1 MATSSV
7 TTRDGTIVA
16 RDDDDGTTMTNVA
29 GPTGTTGAP
38 IVIHTHHHRPLDG
51 GSFVAGLFLGL
62 LLYFIA
68 QNWVRWQRRRPARP
82 DPDEPGQTRMAAD
95 VAALARRTATLET
108 IVTDPAQRTAREIEA
123 LR

>member
-1 MATSSV
+1 MTTKTV
-7 TTRDGTIVA
+7 TIGGPDGAVVITK
-16 RDDDDGTTMTNVA
+16 DDDGAMDVAPTTA
-29 GPTGTTGAP
+29 TGTP
-38 IVIHTHHHRPLDG
+38 IVFHHRHPLDT

-68 QNWVRWQRRRPARP
+68 QSWLRWQRHRPVKLDRRDDA
-82 DPDEPGQTRMAAD
+82 DQTRMAAD

-108 IVTDPAQRTAREIEA
+108 IVTDPAQRTARDIEA